1 MIDVSKRGDSLIGDE
16 FQPELS
22 NWPNELTFFAVMK
35 IIVDGIILIWI
46 TFPIFFL
53 LVPVADDVPY
63 GPLCFI
69 PYNVLFEYLTR
80 FIGKHFRLNV
90 DDALND
96 ILDDIDG
103 LTDSEGHFH
112 HFYERL

>member
-1 MIDVSKRGDSLIGDE
+1 MKVIVGGIVLIR
-16 FQPELS
+16 
-22 NWPNELTFFAVMK
+22 
-35 IIVDGIILIWI
+35 I

-63 GPLCFI
+63 SPLCFI